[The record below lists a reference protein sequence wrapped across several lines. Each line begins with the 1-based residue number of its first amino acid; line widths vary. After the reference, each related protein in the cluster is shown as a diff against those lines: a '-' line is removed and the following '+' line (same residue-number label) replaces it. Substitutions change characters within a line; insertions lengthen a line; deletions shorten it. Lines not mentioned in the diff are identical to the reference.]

1 MNRLVETPERIIVYD
16 TSLRD
21 GNQALESRLTL
32 EGKLRLAVVLDE
44 WGVNYI
50 EGGWPES
57 NPTDEEF
64 FREARGLPL
73 QHAKLVAFGRTR
85 KSGVR
90 PENDDVLQNLLRT
103 EARTL
108 AIFGKSSVE
117 QVRYGLRTTL
127 LENLDM
133 IRDSVSFLRQDGR
146 AVIYDAEHLFDGYK
160 QNPQYAMRTL
170 GAAIQAGAQEV
181 VLCDTNG
188 VNEPEFIARV
198 TRRVRRRFPNI
209 PIGIHAHN
217 DRDFA
222 TYNTVAGVR
231 SGAVHIQG
239 VVNGNG
245 ERAGNADLVI
255 VLKNL
260 YDLYGLQSGVDLMQ
274 SYSVS
279 QAVADE
285 TEISVPLNHPITGEN
300 VFTHNAGTH
309 AALFLRKES
318 LYGGI
323 DPRSVGREA
332 SIGFSD
338 QGGSASVLA
347 MGEKFGFR
355 LGPNDPEFSLIMQ
368 RMKAKRVFGDAQ
380 IFLLFYEALVRG
392 VDPFEVLNEGS
403 EVVDRRDASPKA
415 AIRVRVN
422 GDTHAEIAEG
432 KGLINAFDRA
442 LRGALS
448 YKYPEVNDIK
458 LVPGSYRVNEPKR
471 ESDTSAEVEVSLK
484 LTANGDVWSSRV
496 RGNDQQRAGEDAI
509 TEGYKYYILRNRLV

>member
-1 MNRLVETPERIIVYD
+1 MTRLAEAPERIIVYD

-21 GNQALESRLTL
+21 GNQALESRLTV
-32 EGKLRLAVVLDE
+32 EGKLKLAVALDE
-44 WGVNYI
+44 WGVDCI

-64 FREARGLPL
+64 FREAKGLPL
-73 QHAKLVAFGRTR
+73 RHARLVAFGRTR
-85 KSGVR
+85 KSWVR
-90 PENDDVLQNLLRT
+90 PENDDVLQNLLQT
-103 EARTL
+103 ETRTL

-127 LENLDM
+127 QENLDM
-133 IRDSVSFLRQDGR
+133 IHDSVSFLRQDGR

-170 GAAIQAGAQEV
+170 EAAIYAGAQEV

-188 VNEPEFIARV
+188 INEPEFIARV
-198 TRRVRRRFPNI
+198 TRKISRRFSNI

-222 TYNTVAGVR
+222 TYNTIAAVR
-231 SGAVHIQG
+231 AGAVHIQG

-260 YDLYGLQSGVDLMQ
+260 YDLYGIQSGVNLMQ
-274 SYSVS
+274 SYSIS
-279 QAVADE
+279 QVVADE
-285 TEISVPLNHPITGEN
+285 TEIPVPPNHPITGEN

-309 AALFLRKES
+309 AALFLRRKS

-323 DPRSVGREA
+323 EPESVGREA

-338 QGGSASVLA
+338 QGGSTSILA

-355 LGPNDPEFSLIMQ
+355 LSPNDPEFGLIMQ

-380 IFLLFYEALVRG
+380 VYLLFYEALVRG
-392 VDPFEVLNEGS
+392 VDPFEVLDQGS

-432 KGLINAFDRA
+432 SGLIHAFDRA

-458 LVPGSYRVNEPKR
+458 LIPGSYRVNEPRR
-471 ESDTSAEVEVSLK
+471 ESDTSAEVEVFLK
-484 LTANGDVWSSRV
+484 LTANGQVWSSRV
-496 RGNDQQRAGEDAI
+496 RGTDQQRAGEDAI
-509 TEGYKYYILRNRLV
+509 TEGYKYFILRNRPV